1 MLSSTSG
8 SFNSI
13 NLIAGGVITNWLAQK
28 LGLPTD
34 PVSTMIGTTAISNGL
49 GFIQSNVSDSK
60 IMQDLGTHV
69 NSIKHIFGLSKCS
82 IIIDQES
89 IFYQKIISY
98 LLIKYKNILVSD
110 SIEHNYNIDADI
122 TNIRFISNQIVENL
136 DKHKIF
142 ICLNYNSKD
151 IVVESYTLGV
161 IELKKYV
168 QSIVSKNTSSTYLN
182 LFLPIIIHETG
193 PSRKKSRS
201 NSSGSGSN
209 SGSQTETT
217 NTIVRWKKLRVHT
230 NKNLA
235 NTILSSNVQSELV
248 DDLNNFIASE
258 EYYNT
263 KGIPYKR
270 GYLLHGP
277 PGTGKTSIIK
287 AFASTYGFDIYII
300 NMENIKTPEDIVQIF
315 RGFDSAHSYHIICF
329 EDIDRCPMFK
339 KSSGYYGDSTDPN
352 SNPGIRTFLN
362 ELDGIVEGNKRITV
376 FTANSTSV
384 LDSIEALCRPGRIDK
399 KIEIGYCDATQLTQI
414 YLHYTQAGI
423 INEAQDLTFSQDE
436 FAGKKI
442 TPAHAVKIILSNPLI
457 TFDEFKNKLG
467 IGSLGHDNSATN
479 TNLEDNDNPTISQ
492 NIHTN
497 RRSLHRSRQQ
507 MLANKRSFS
516 NLQDLISKEK
526 NVINELVE
534 LISVA
539 GTTKEIKEKV
549 PNILWGR
556 QARVKSI
563 NKILTTCKRKFD
575 SNGNQEEE

>member
-1 MLSSTSG
+1 MLSGTPG
-8 SFNSI
+8 SFNSV
-13 NLIAGGVITNWLAQK
+13 NLIAGGIITNWVAQK
-28 LGLPTD
+28 FGLPSD
-34 PVSTMIGTTAISNGL
+34 PVSTMIGTAAVSNGL
-49 GFIQSNVSDSK
+49 SFIHDNVSESK
-60 IMQDLGTHV
+60 LVQNMGIHI
-69 NSIKHIFGLSKCS
+69 NSVKRALGLSKCS
-82 IIIDQES
+82 IVIDQES

-98 LLIKYKNILVSD
+98 LLLKYKNILVSD

-122 TNIRFISNQIVENL
+122 TNIRFTTNQIVEDL
-136 DKHKIF
+136 DTHKIF
-142 ICLNYNSKD
+142 ICLNYSSKD
-151 IVVESYTLGV
+151 IVVESYTLDV
-161 IELKKYV
+161 IGLKKYV
-168 QSIVSKNTSSTYLN
+168 QSIVSKNTASTYLN
-182 LFLPIIIHETG
+182 LFLPTIIHETG
-193 PSRKKSRS
+193 PSKKKSRS

-209 SGSQTETT
+209 SSFQAEST
-217 NTIVRWKKLRVHT
+217 NTIVRWKNLRVHT

-235 NTILSSNVQSELV
+235 NTILSTQVQTELV

-339 KSSGYYGDSTDPN
+339 KPTGYYGDSSDAN

-376 FTANSTSV
+376 FTANSIEV

-399 KIEIGYCDATQLTQI
+399 KIEIGYCDPTQLAQI
-414 YLHYTQAGI
+414 YLHYTHVGSESNQ
-423 INEAQDLTFSQDE
+423 NLTFTQEE

-442 TPAHAVKIILSNPLI
+442 TPAHAVKIILSSPLI
-457 TFDEFKNKLG
+457 TFNEFKTKLG
-467 IGSLGHDNSATN
+467 IGPVDSNADVETPIVTQSTRSNQSTRF
-479 TNLEDNDNPTISQ
+479 
-492 NIHTN
+492 N
-497 RRSLHRSRQQ
+497 RRTMRQQ
-507 MLANKRSFS
+507 AANKKSFE
-516 NLQDLISKEK
+516 NLQVMISKERD
-526 NVINELVE
+526 VINELVE

-556 QARVKSI
+556 QTRVKSI

-575 SNGNQEEE
+575 SNDNQEEE